1 VASARYATFKPET
14 IAFLRELQSNNNRD
28 WFNENKPRY
37 EEDVLDVALN
47 FIQSMH
53 DPLQEFAPHFTAI
66 PKRMGGSLMR
76 VYRDTRFS
84 KNKTPYKTNIGIQ
97 FRHEQAKDVHAPGFY
112 VHIAPDEVFLGV
124 GLWRP
129 DSTALAAIRD
139 RISVKQAEWLRARDD
154 KSFKQHFHLGGES
167 LTRPP
172 RGFDKDHPL
181 IEDIKRKDFAQRLY
195 RRQKH
200 GTRRGN
206 AAALSAEGRD
216 RVQDGYSADAVS
228 MQGSRRTL
236 LALLC
241 ERLCLRRERFWIMP

>member
-1 VASARYATFKPET
+1 MAATRYATFKPET
-14 IAFLRELQSNNNRD
+14 IKFLHALKKNNNRD

-53 DPLQEFAPHFTAI
+53 DPLKAFAPHFTAI

-97 FRHEQAKDVHAPGFY
+97 FRHERAKDVHAPGFY
-112 VHIAPDEVFLGV
+112 LHIDPDEVFLGV

-129 DSTALAAIRD
+129 DATALAAIRD
-139 RISVKQAEWLRARDD
+139 RVSVKQAEWLRARDD
-154 KSFKQHFHLGGES
+154 KVFKRHFSLGGQS

-172 RGFDKDHPL
+172 RGFNKEHPL
-181 IEDIKRKDFAQRLY
+181 IEDLKRKDFIAVKSMNLGEATKPRFQ
-195 RRQKH
+195 QQVETAFK
-200 GTRRGN
+200 
-206 AAALSAEGRD
+206 AATPLM
-216 RVQDGYSADAVS
+216 QFLCKAV
-228 MQGSRRTL
+228 GV
-236 LALLC
+236 
-241 ERLCLRRERFWIMP
+241 PY